1 MSAEAC
7 EDIAQVGEGVDG
19 QSLAGRDQ
27 TAQNRRCPAAVVTA
41 QESPVPSTY
50 RDSTQTSFRTGMPT
64 SGLCRAISPPTD
76 SERVSA
82 ALIVADAA

>member
-1 MSAEAC
+1 LSNWKALIRYCQDGDLEIDNTGANAASGISA
-7 EDIAQVGEGVDG
+7 
-19 QSLAGRDQ
+19 
-27 TAQNRRCPAAVVTA
+27 
-41 QESPVPSTY
+41 
-50 RDSTQTSFRTGMPT
+50 GMPT